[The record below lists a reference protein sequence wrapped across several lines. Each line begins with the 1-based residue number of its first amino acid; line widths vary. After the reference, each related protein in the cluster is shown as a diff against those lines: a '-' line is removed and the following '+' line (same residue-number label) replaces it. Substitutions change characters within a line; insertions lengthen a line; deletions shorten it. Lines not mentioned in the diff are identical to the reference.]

1 MEKFLQSH
9 LVASQFQVEIM
20 KNKFIINLILANLL
34 WSFIPVIV
42 EDLFLEVS
50 IIMVIFLRFLIS
62 GFVLL
67 ILAVILVIINN
78 RRSINE
84 SISLRFLFRNL
95 FHKNRR
101 FFDIKNISY
110 YFYLGFFGVILNIIF
125 FFLTLKTTSITF
137 TMIGFLLSVIFIA
150 FYEKGVNFEK
160 FDIFKVLYII
170 ILLFSIII
178 LIFVGGTGAALQ
190 GRPILLNGIIYLL
203 IFSISIS
210 FLYIVINR
218 DAYST
223 EEIKIIN
230 KNKNYKIP
238 RFLIKMSISFLIGVI
253 CMIPLTLIIYILPV
267 RTDLT
272 YEISTFFTQ
281 FRIIFLI
288 LGRWEII
295 FLIIFSTI
303 IPYLLIFIANV
314 NWKSENLTYSQWN
327 SILNLIDP
335 MGSIIFAVII
345 VNEYFPPEL
354 LIIIIFLLVFTFVL
368 RYSHEV
374 KNLVQAVL
382 LLKLKKGSI
391 NRITLRVFKYH
402 GIMSTYAL
410 VGIHDLF
417 LHIKLSSI
425 KDFYNLI
432 NTRLKPLNEIRDIEI
447 LFINK
452 IEKTPI

>member
-1 MEKFLQSH
+1 MQ
-9 LVASQFQVEIM
+9 
-20 KNKFIINLILANLL
+20 NKLIINIILANLL
-34 WSFIPVIV
+34 WSFIPIIV
-42 EDLFLEVS
+42 SDLFVDIS

-62 GFVLL
+62 GFALLVLAL
-67 ILAVILVIINN
+67 ILVLINN
-78 RRSINE
+78 KFSQKKPISI
-84 SISLRFLFRNL
+84 RFLFENL

-110 YFYLGFFGVILNIIF
+110 YLYLGFFGVILNIIF

-160 FDIFKVLYII
+160 FDIFKVLYIL
-170 ILLFSIII
+170 ILVFSIII
-178 LIFVGGTGAALQ
+178 LIFVGSTGATLK
-190 GRPILLNGIIYLL
+190 GKPVMLNGIIYLL

-218 DAYST
+218 DAYSK

-238 RFLIKMSISFLIGVI
+238 RFLIKMALSFLLGVI
-253 CMIPLTLIIYILPV
+253 CMIPLAFIIYLLPIE
-267 RTDLT
+267 TDLT
-272 YEISTFFTQ
+272 YEVSTFFSQ
-281 FRIIFLI
+281 FRILLLI

-303 IPYLLIFIANV
+303 IPYLLVFTANV
-314 NWKSENLTYSQWN
+314 NWKSENLTYSQWS

-335 MGSIIFAVII
+335 MGSIIFSVIF
-345 VNEYFPPEL
+345 VNEYFPLEL
-354 LIIIIFLLVFTFVL
+354 LIIIIFLLIFTFIL

-374 KNLVQAVL
+374 KNLVHAFL
-382 LLKLKKGSI
+382 LLKIKRGSVKEVAI
-391 NRITLRVFKYH
+391 RIFKYY
-402 GIMSTYAL
+402 GVTSISAL
-410 VGIHDLF
+410 IGTHDLF
-417 LHIKLSSI
+417 LDVKISSI
-425 KDFYNLI
+425 KDFYNLV
-432 NTRLKPLNEIRDIEI
+432 NGRLKPLKEVENIDI

-452 IEKTPI
+452 IEKLSIL

>member
-1 MEKFLQSH
+1 MQ
-9 LVASQFQVEIM
+9 
-20 KNKFIINLILANLL
+20 NKLIINIILANLL
-34 WSFIPVIV
+34 WSFIPIIV
-42 EDLFLEVS
+42 SDLFVEVS

-67 ILAVILVIINN
+67 ILALILVLINN
-78 RRSINE
+78 KFRKKKKISI
-84 SISLRFLFRNL
+84 RFLFENL

-110 YFYLGFFGVILNIIF
+110 YLYLGFFGVILNIIF

-160 FDIFKVLYII
+160 FDIFKVLYIL
-170 ILLFSIII
+170 ILAFSIII
-178 LIFVGGTGAALQ
+178 LIFIGSTGATLK
-190 GRPILLNGIIYLL
+190 GNPVMLNGIIYLL

-218 DAYST
+218 DAYT
-223 EEIKIIN
+223 KEEIKIIN
-230 KNKNYKIP
+230 KNKDYKIP
-238 RFLIKMSISFLIGVI
+238 RFLIKMAISFLLGVI
-253 CMIPLTLIIYILPV
+253 CMIPLAFIVYLLPIE
-267 RTDLT
+267 TDLT
-272 YEISTFFTQ
+272 YEVSTFFSQ
-281 FRIIFLI
+281 FRILLLI

-303 IPYLLIFIANV
+303 IPYLLVFIANV
-314 NWKSENLTYSQWN
+314 NWKSENLTYSQWS

-335 MGSIIFAVII
+335 MGSIIFAVIF
-345 VNEYFPPEL
+345 VNEYFPYEL
-354 LIIIIFLLVFTFVL
+354 LIIVIFLLVFTFML

-382 LLKLKKGSI
+382 LLKIKKGSI
-391 NRITLRVFKYH
+391 KKVAIRVFKYY
-402 GIMSTYAL
+402 GVTSISAL
-410 VGIHDLF
+410 IGTQDLF
-417 LHIKLSSI
+417 LDVKISSI
-425 KDFYNLI
+425 KDFYNLV
-432 NTRLKPLNEIRDIEI
+432 NRRLKPLKEIENIDI

-452 IEKTPI
+452 IEKIPIQ

>member
-1 MEKFLQSH
+1 MR
-9 LVASQFQVEIM
+9 
-20 KNKFIINLILANLL
+20 NKFIINLILANLL
-34 WSFIPVIV
+34 WSFVPVIV

-84 SISLRFLFRNL
+84 SISLRFLFKNL

-101 FFDIKNISY
+101 FFGIKNISY

-218 DAYST
+218 DAYSM

-230 KNKNYKIP
+230 ENKNYKIP

-281 FRIIFLI
+281 FRDIFLI

-335 MGSIIFAVII
+335 MGSIIFSVIL
-345 VNEYFPPEL
+345 VNEYFPLEL
-354 LIIIIFLLVFTFVL
+354 LITVIFLLIFTFVF
-368 RYSHEV
+368 RYSHEI

-391 NRITLRVFKYH
+391 NRIALRIFKYY
-402 GIMSTYAL
+402 GVMSTYAL
-410 VGIHDLF
+410 VGPHDLF
-417 LHIKLSSI
+417 LHIKIGSI

-452 IEKTPI
+452 IEKAPV

>member
-1 MEKFLQSH
+1 MQ
-9 LVASQFQVEIM
+9 
-20 KNKFIINLILANLL
+20 NKYIINLILANLL
-34 WSFIPVIV
+34 WSFIPLVV
-42 EDLFLEVS
+42 QDLFMEVS

-62 GFVLL
+62 GIILL

-78 RRSINE
+78 KRAHYD
-84 SISLRFLFRNL
+84 SISLRFLFKNL
-95 FHKNRR
+95 LHKNRR

-110 YFYLGFFGVILNIIF
+110 YFYLGFFGIILNIIF

-160 FDIFKVLYII
+160 FGIFKALYII
-170 ILLFSIII
+170 ILFFSILI
-178 LIFVGGTGAALQ
+178 LILVGATGAALK
-190 GRPILLNGIIYLL
+190 GRPIRLNGIIYLL

-218 DAYST
+218 DAYSL

-230 KNKNYKIP
+230 QNKNYKIP
-238 RFLIKMSISFLIGVI
+238 RFLIKMSLSFLMGVVF
-253 CMIPLTLIIYILPV
+253 MIPFTAIIYILPV

-272 YEISTFFTQ
+272 YEISTFFAQ
-281 FRIIFLI
+281 LRDLFII

-314 NWKSENLTYSQWN
+314 NWKSQNLTYSQWN

-335 MGSIIFAVII
+335 MGSIIFSVII
-345 VNEYFPPEL
+345 VNEYFPHEL
-354 LIIIIFLLVFTFVL
+354 LITIIFLLLFTFVF

-382 LLKLKKGSI
+382 LIKLKKGAI
-391 NRITLRVFKYH
+391 NKIALRIFKYH
-402 GIMSTYAL
+402 GIISTNVL
-410 VGIHDLF
+410 VGTHDLL
-417 LHIKLSSI
+417 LHIKMSSI
-425 KDFYNLI
+425 RDFYSLI
-432 NTRLKPLNEIRDIEI
+432 DTRLKPLNEIRDIEI

-452 IEKTPI
+452 IEKSPI